1 MSDIPLDHLP
11 MRPSTVSLFHQR
23 GFLTINEIEE
33 AKSRGGISNLAE
45 ELQLSLTQTAAL
57 VRELNSASN
66 SMKRQNITALS
77 LLQARKKMSIITF
90 SKSIDN
96 ILGGGISL
104 GELTEVCG
112 LPGAGKTQLGMQL
125 CVNTNLPQEFGGVCG
140 QSIYIDTEGSFS
152 PERCYSM
159 AHALVQHVDRSS
171 KNKKLPEWFEADS
184 ILDGIQVFR
193 VYDEASQVSVL

>member
-77 LLQARKKMSIITF
+77 LLQARKKNVYNNFFQINRQYTWGR
-90 SKSIDN
+90 N
-96 ILGGGISL
+96 
-104 GELTEVCG
+104 
-112 LPGAGKTQLGMQL
+112 Q
-125 CVNTNLPQEFGGVCG
+125 FG
-140 QSIYIDTEGSFS
+140 
-152 PERCYSM
+152 
-159 AHALVQHVDRSS
+159 
-171 KNKKLPEWFEADS
+171 
-184 ILDGIQVFR
+184 
-193 VYDEASQVSVL
+193 